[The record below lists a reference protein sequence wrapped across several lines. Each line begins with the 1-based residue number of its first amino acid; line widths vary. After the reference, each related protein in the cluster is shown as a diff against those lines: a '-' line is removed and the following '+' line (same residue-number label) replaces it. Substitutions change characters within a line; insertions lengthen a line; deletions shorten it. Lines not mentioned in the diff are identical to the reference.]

1 MFLLNECKAKNSGV
15 FVQAAAPELGPED
28 AYGVWRIDDTDNS
41 FSTQP
46 FRIRYARQDVLLS
59 LMISFNLSLRKYEVP
74 LSLSLGVCVCVR
86 MCTHRCGMRN
96 WPCLKRKQIYTWKK
110 WRMSFSRAN
119 KLKTKKEEK
128 KKGWDQQKRK
138 SGIGI

>member
-74 LSLSLGVCVCVR
+74 LSLPLGVCVCV
-86 MCTHRCGMRN
+86 CVCVCAHTGVGG
-96 WPCLKRKQIYTWKK
+96 
-110 WRMSFSRAN
+110 FV
-119 KLKTKKEEK
+119 
-128 KKGWDQQKRK
+128 GWEIDHV
-138 SGIGI
+138 